1 MSGHLYTFRVEGAEN
16 RVGTAA
22 EVARRRLEARFRRAP
37 GLLMPQ
43 ASGVSFPG
51 SCLTSSQRLRKLAIW
66 LGGSQGSAAV
76 GRSESGA
83 LRACGPVP
91 GEFALRP
98 SRDGDRMT

>member
-1 MSGHLYTFRVEGAEN
+1 
-16 RVGTAA
+16 
-22 EVARRRLEARFRRAP
+22 
-37 GLLMPQ
+37 
-43 ASGVSFPG
+43 
-51 SCLTSSQRLRKLAIW
+51 LTSSQRLRKLAIW